1 MLTYPVVAKGDNI
14 YTQVPGWDLI
24 RETSRGGTLCRRAWE
39 QVPGWGLPLCGDGF
53 GAGNEVA
60 STAIVAGLKAA
71 RRKLAPSLLWSR
83 ANRPANMPL
92 GDGALRRG
100 GGTGPAPE
108 PGPVTTRAASAAPA
122 VSTGPETVRPFPL
135 LVRLPRRR
143 GPPPPE
149 SSSSCGRPPR
159 WN

>member
-1 MLTYPVVAKGDNI
+1 MLTYPVVAEGDHI

-24 RETSRGGTLCRRAWE
+24 RETSRGRTLCRRAWE

-83 ANRPANMPL
+83 ANRRPTCRWVTGRCDAAAVQ
-92 GDGALRRG
+92 GRRL
-100 GGTGPAPE
+100 
-108 PGPVTTRAASAAPA
+108 S
-122 VSTGPETVRPFPL
+122 
-135 LVRLPRRR
+135 R
-143 GPPPPE
+143 G
-149 SSSSCGRPPR
+149 R
-159 WN
+159 